1 MEIHKPKFVKGL
13 ALEVFV
19 IVVGISLAITAERL
33 VEAARDASEAKRVM
47 TRMIVE
53 LARDSSDLALNI
65 EYLIRAEV
73 SDSLLTEWS
82 RGRIELDSDSISVHA
97 SNSLLYTWFASSTAE
112 IEALKS
118 SGKLH
123 LIENEE
129 FLVKLLRHY
138 DRYSDFDIARAWA
151 ERASLQLLDLYQ
163 RNTSMTTPQ
172 PPAQPWYQMDGVQLG
187 RNLRGNQLLENYLQ
201 HKKYIDLEILR
212 RTRLALARAGALLAE
227 LRSERGY

>member
-19 IVVGISLAITAERL
+19 IVLGIGLAIAAERL
-33 VEAARDASEAKRVM
+33 VDSARDASEAKRVM
-47 TRMIVE
+47 TRMITE

-65 EYLIRAEV
+65 EYLTRAEV

-82 RGRIELDSDSISVHA
+82 RGRIELESDSISVHA

-112 IEALKS
+112 IEALKG

-138 DRYSDFDIARAWA
+138 DRYSDFDLTRTWA

-187 RNLRGNQLLENYLQ
+187 KKLRGNQLLENYLQ
-201 HKKYIDLEILR
+201 TKKYIDLEVIR
-212 RTRLALARAGALLAE
+212 RSRLALARASALLAE
-227 LRSERGY
+227 LRFESAH